1 MYKNNIYKALK
12 DLMHCM
18 HEFDFAA
25 LRTGLYLLKHSRGPE
40 KVPFRQE
47 AFKNKK
53 KENKRVTITKHNM
66 DKFM

>member
-1 MYKNNIYKALK
+1 MAKKKKTEKIGTISG
-12 DLMHCM
+12 M
-18 HEFDFAA
+18 
-25 LRTGLYLLKHSRGPE
+25 YLLKHSRGPE